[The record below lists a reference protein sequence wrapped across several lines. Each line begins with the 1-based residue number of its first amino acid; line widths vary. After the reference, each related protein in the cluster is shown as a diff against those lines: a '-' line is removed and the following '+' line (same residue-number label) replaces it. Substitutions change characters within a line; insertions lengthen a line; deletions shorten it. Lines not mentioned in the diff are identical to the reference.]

1 MIEFGAKLS
10 LKDGMLEALKKNVQ
24 LQKEFKER
32 IEQSGNAVG
41 NLGAMRATPVIS
53 AKDNAT
59 GIVKAVRNTVNDVSA
74 MSANPSISVSDNAT
88 QELENLNTEVERLSH
103 AKILTRAEVD
113 DEASKKLEEING
125 KIKELAT
132 KVVAP
137 VIRLRDLTSSA
148 LGKIKQRLKE
158 IAVNYTPIVR
168 LRDLATQG
176 ISKIK
181 NTLGGLGSKAFTTVV
196 RLKDNATSGINKIR
210 VSLRTVQK
218 MVATPLI
225 KAKDTATKVIT
236 KVKSGLKSITKVF
249 SPIVKLKDE
258 ASKIASKIKQRITEI
273 KERHETKVSLKDS
286 ASAGIDAIKN
296 GLKALAAGVVVTVAI
311 KKVGDLAKSSLFE
324 GAKLQQS
331 TGGIKTLYGY
341 TTDAAGNEINSAA
354 TDKMLE
360 YANQAYKTT
369 GLSANAYMENVTS
382 FSASLLSAVSGDT
395 NKAAEVANKAMIDMA
410 DNANK
415 MGTDMESIQNAYQG
429 FAKQNYTM
437 LDNLKLGYGGT
448 KEEMERLLS
457 DAQKLTGTQYNIDNL
472 ADVYTAIGVIQDQ
485 LNITGTTAK
494 EAEQTFS
501 GSFASMKASAQ
512 NLLGNLSV
520 GDGDAVAR
528 SMGELITTA
537 STFFF
542 GNFVPMLQNIFSNL
556 PSAVSTAVSNV
567 APMIKENVLPLITS
581 IKDTI
586 FTGLSSIGIDTGL
599 LQNVLDQLFNV
610 NVDGGGLSGIFSSLK
625 GMFVTT
631 VNTILQILPPLI
643 SAVQEIAPVVL
654 DIFSTV
660 INAVGQIVP
669 YVTPVIETIK
679 NVIVT
684 AMPVIQ
690 QIITTVANAI
700 VAIMP
705 TVSSI
710 FQFVGNVIQQ
720 VLGVIGNHMGLFQT
734 IVSTVVT
741 VVSTVWQAL
750 APVISAVVDV
760 IITVVDGLLTGIE
773 AVFDFLAPYIQTIWE
788 SICGFFD
795 AASSTLTTIIDTLKA
810 VFQGLFDAISTVFG
824 GIQDTV
830 SSVIDNVTG
839 VISGAIDAIS
849 GFIGKIGDAVSAAK
863 DFIGSGV
870 DKVKGFFGFAYGKDR
885 VPYDNYPAVLHQG
898 EKVLT
903 RNQADQYDR
912 AMSTRGVQLTEIKPI
927 DRGENNSGNIQTVPV
942 ATSGSAE
949 KTVTQ
954 NITLEVNN
962 PVITKEADVDKVVE
976 YMVKRFEK
984 LLPNMP

>member
-1 MIEFGAKLS
+1 
-10 LKDGMLEALKKNVQ
+10 
-24 LQKEFKER
+24 
-32 IEQSGNAVG
+32 
-41 NLGAMRATPVIS
+41 
-53 AKDNAT
+53 
-59 GIVKAVRNTVNDVSA
+59 
-74 MSANPSISVSDNAT
+74 
-88 QELENLNTEVERLSH
+88 
-103 AKILTRAEVD
+103 
-113 DEASKKLEEING
+113 
-125 KIKELAT
+125 
-132 KVVAP
+132 
-137 VIRLRDLTSSA
+137 
-148 LGKIKQRLKE
+148 
-158 IAVNYTPIVR
+158 
-168 LRDLATQG
+168 
-176 ISKIK
+176 
-181 NTLGGLGSKAFTTVV
+181 
-196 RLKDNATSGINKIR
+196 
-210 VSLRTVQK
+210 
-218 MVATPLI
+218 
-225 KAKDTATKVIT
+225 
-236 KVKSGLKSITKVF
+236 
-249 SPIVKLKDE
+249 
-258 ASKIASKIKQRITEI
+258 
-273 KERHETKVSLKDS
+273 
-286 ASAGIDAIKN
+286 
-296 GLKALAAGVVVTVAI
+296 
-311 KKVGDLAKSSLFE
+311 
-324 GAKLQQS
+324 
-331 TGGIKTLYGY
+331 
-341 TTDAAGNEINSAA
+341 
-354 TDKMLE
+354 
-360 YANQAYKTT
+360 
-369 GLSANAYMENVTS
+369 
-382 FSASLLSAVSGDT
+382 
-395 NKAAEVANKAMIDMA
+395 MIDMA

-520 GDGDAVAR
+520 GDGEAVAR

-610 NVDGGGLSGIFSSLK
+610 NVDGGGLSGMFSSLK

-795 AASSTLTTIIDTLKA
+795 AASSTLTTIIDTLKS

-824 GIQDTV
+824 SIQDTV

-849 GFIGKIGDAVSAAK
+849 GFIGKIGDAISAAK

-912 AMSTRGVQLTEIKPI
+912 AMSTRGVQLTKSIQPLEREDGSKVPTGDIGISQDTPKESK
-927 DRGENNSGNIQTVPV
+927 GGTTVNIEKLADTVV
-942 ATSGSAE
+942 IE
-949 KTVTQ
+949 KTG
-954 NITLEVNN
+954 I
-962 PVITKEADVDKVVE
+962 
-976 YMVKRFEK
+976 YH
-984 LLPNMP
+984 

>member
-1 MIEFGAKLS
+1 MIGGSLS
-10 LKDGMLEALKKNVQ
+10 
-24 LQKEFKER
+24 
-32 IEQSGNAVG
+32 
-41 NLGAMRATPVIS
+41 
-53 AKDNAT
+53 
-59 GIVKAVRNTVNDVSA
+59 
-74 MSANPSISVSDNAT
+74 
-88 QELENLNTEVERLSH
+88 
-103 AKILTRAEVD
+103 
-113 DEASKKLEEING
+113 
-125 KIKELAT
+125 
-132 KVVAP
+132 
-137 VIRLRDLTSSA
+137 
-148 LGKIKQRLKE
+148 
-158 IAVNYTPIVR
+158 
-168 LRDLATQG
+168 
-176 ISKIK
+176 
-181 NTLGGLGSKAFTTVV
+181 
-196 RLKDNATSGINKIR
+196 
-210 VSLRTVQK
+210 
-218 MVATPLI
+218 
-225 KAKDTATKVIT
+225 
-236 KVKSGLKSITKVF
+236 
-249 SPIVKLKDE
+249 
-258 ASKIASKIKQRITEI
+258 
-273 KERHETKVSLKDS
+273 
-286 ASAGIDAIKN
+286 
-296 GLKALAAGVVVTVAI
+296 
-311 KKVGDLAKSSLFE
+311 E

-331 TGGIKTLYGY
+331 RGGIETLYTKTNADGS
-341 TTDAAGNEINSAA
+341 TDTSAV
-354 TDKMLE
+354 DKMLE

-520 GDGDAVAR
+520 GDGEAVAR

-610 NVDGGGLSGIFSSLK
+610 NVDGGGLSGMFSSLK

-795 AASSTLTTIIDTLKA
+795 AASSTLTTIIDTLKS

-824 GIQDTV
+824 SIQDTV

-849 GFIGKIGDAVSAAK
+849 GFIGKIGDAISAAK

-912 AMSTRGVQLTEIKPI
+912 AMSTRGVQLTKSIQPLEREDGSKVPTGDIGISQDTPKESK
-927 DRGENNSGNIQTVPV
+927 GGTTVNIEKLADTV
-942 ATSGSAE
+942 
-949 KTVTQ
+949 
-954 NITLEVNN
+954 
-962 PVITKEADVDKVVE
+962 VIEKEADVDKVVE
-976 YMVKRFEK
+976 DMVKKFRK
-984 LLPNMP
+984 LVPNMP